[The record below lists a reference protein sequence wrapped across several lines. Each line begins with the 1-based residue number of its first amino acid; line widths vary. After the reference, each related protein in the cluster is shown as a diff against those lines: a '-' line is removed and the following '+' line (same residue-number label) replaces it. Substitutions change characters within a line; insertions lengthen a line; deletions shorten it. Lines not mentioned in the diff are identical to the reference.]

1 MKIKGI
7 LVDVKSNIIDVC
19 EIEKSLESYYKI
31 LNCKLIDI
39 VSMKIG
45 NRYFDIICDDEGL
58 MKEDITISAI
68 YDDFTPALVGNLF
81 IVRHD
86 GRGNERSLTS
96 NDISM
101 VLENVTALQ
110 STKTTKATTIV
121 TKRNVLML
129 TKE

>member
-1 MKIKGI
+1 MPIKGI

-58 MKEDITISAI
+58 MKEDITLSAI
-68 YDDFTPALVGNLF
+68 YDDFTPALVGNLLV
-81 IVRHD
+81 VRHD
-86 GRGNERSLTS
+86 GKGNERSLTS
-96 NDISM
+96 KDILL
-101 VLENVTALQ
+101 VLEHVTTVQTTQA
-110 STKTTKATTIV
+110 TKTTVIV
-121 TKRNVLML
+121 KERNVLML
-129 TKE
+129 AKE

>member
-31 LNCKLIDI
+31 LNCNLIDI

-45 NRYFDIICDDEGL
+45 NKHFDIICDDEGL

>member
-7 LVDVKSNIIDVC
+7 LVDVKSNIIEVC
-19 EIEKSLESYYKI
+19 EIEKKLESYYKI
-31 LNCKLIDI
+31 LNCNLIDI

-45 NRYFDIICDDEGL
+45 NKNFDIICDDEGL
-58 MKEDITISAI
+58 MKEEITISSI

-96 NDISM
+96 KDISM
-101 VLENVTALQ
+101 ILENIMTIQA
-110 STKTTKATTIV
+110 TKTTKATTVV
-121 TKRNVLML
+121 TERNVLML
-129 TKE
+129 KKE

>member
-7 LVDVKSNIIDVC
+7 LVDVNSNIIDVC

-110 STKTTKATTIV
+110 STKTTKATTV
-121 TKRNVLML
+121 MTERNVLML
-129 TKE
+129 KKE

>member
-7 LVDVKSNIIDVC
+7 LVDVKSNIIEVC

-31 LNCKLIDI
+31 LNCELIDI

-45 NRYFDIICDDEGL
+45 HRYFDIICDDEGL

-86 GRGNERSLTS
+86 GKGNERSLTS
-96 NDISM
+96 DDILLI
-101 VLENVTALQ
+101 LEHV
-110 STKTTKATTIV
+110 TTIQTTEATQATV
-121 TKRNVLML
+121 VVKERNVLML
-129 TKE
+129 TRE

>member
-7 LVDVKSNIIDVC
+7 LVDVNSNIIDVC

-31 LNCKLIDI
+31 LNCELIDI

-45 NRYFDIICDDEGL
+45 HRYFDIICDDEGL
-58 MKEDITISAI
+58 MQEDITISAI

-86 GRGNERSLTS
+86 GKGNERSLTS

-101 VLENVTALQ
+101 IFENIMTIQA
-110 STKTTKATTIV
+110 TKTTKATTV
-121 TKRNVLML
+121 MAERNVLML
-129 TKE
+129 SKE

>member
-31 LNCKLIDI
+31 LNCELIDI

-58 MKEDITISAI
+58 MKDDINISAI
-68 YDDFTPALVGNLF
+68 YDDFTPALVGNILV
-81 IVRHD
+81 VRHD
-86 GRGNERSLTS
+86 GKGNERSLTS
-96 NDISM
+96 NDILL
-101 VLENVTALQ
+101 VLEHVTTIQTTQA
-110 STKTTKATTIV
+110 TKTTV
-121 TKRNVLML
+121 TVKERNVLML
-129 TKE
+129 AKE

>member
-19 EIEKSLESYYKI
+19 EIENSLESYYKI
-31 LNCKLIDI
+31 LNCDLIDI

-45 NRYFDIICDDEGL
+45 NKNFDIICDDEGL

-86 GRGNERSLTS
+86 GRGNERSLT
-96 NDISM
+96 NED
-101 VLENVTALQ
+101 VLLVLGHV
-110 STKTTKATTIV
+110 TTIQTTEATQATIV
-121 TKRNVLML
+121 VKERNVLMI

>member
-7 LVDVKSNIIDVC
+7 LVDVKSNIIEVC
-19 EIEKSLESYYKI
+19 EIEKKLESYYKI
-31 LNCKLIDI
+31 LNCNLIDI

-45 NRYFDIICDDEGL
+45 HKNFDIICDDEGL

-68 YDDFTPALVGNLF
+68 YDDFIPALVGNLF

-86 GRGNERSLTS
+86 GRGNERSLT
-96 NDISM
+96 NEDVLL
-101 VLENVTALQ
+101 VLEHV
-110 STKTTKATTIV
+110 TTIQTTEATEATV
-121 TKRNVLML
+121 VVKERNVLMI